1 MVDTSNGDDAP
12 PELPPPT
19 IPENLQF
26 SYIGFASEQEAHQL
40 HAALQGCITTISR
53 LLNLERLDGVTVA
66 YDYPAALV
74 NLDRG
79 FEASAPLRPS
89 TELVEGVA
97 MAPAVMR
104 DGVLKARLVLNA
116 SYVNVLDGEDSNPER
131 ARFISYLLAHECA
144 HVHDLRARD
153 MAIPGVYLRQQ
164 LPDYEAALRFQT
176 SSACWDEYAACRLSA
191 TFNPDHIRY
200 YQQVFLEVLDGA
212 RDRANQRIR
221 DYLDH
226 RDQQR
231 VVGEVATEYRSLMTY
246 ASYMIGHLAGLE
258 RDLPEEVEARLE
270 GHWFAPFFVLLE
282 TALGELWG
290 RYGEWTDLAEFDS
303 LGQIGRLV
311 MISGGVDFRRIGD
324 QFYLRVD
331 ESRGRS

>member
-1 MVDTSNGDDAP
+1 MVDTSNGDGPP

-26 SYIGFASEQEAHQL
+26 SYSGFASEQEAYQL
-40 HAALQGCITTISR
+40 HAIVQPCLTTISTV
-53 LLNLERLDGVTVA
+53 LNLERLDGVTIA
-66 YDYPAALV
+66 YDYAAALA

-79 FEASAPLRPS
+79 FEASVPLRPS
-89 TELVEGVA
+89 TELVQGIA

-104 DGVLKARLVLNA
+104 DGVLKARLVLDA
-116 SYVNVLDGEDSNPER
+116 SYLNVLEGEDPER
-131 ARFISYLLAHECA
+131 ARFIVYTLAHECA

-164 LPDYEAALRFQT
+164 LPNYEAALRFQT

-226 RDQQR
+226 RDQHR
-231 VVGEVATEYRSLMTY
+231 VVTEVAAEYRSLMTY
-246 ASYMIGHLAGLE
+246 ASYMLGHLAGLDQ
-258 RDLPEEVEARLE
+258 DLPEEVEAKLE
-270 GHWFAPFFVLLE
+270 DHWFTPFLVQLDA
-282 TALGELWG
+282 ALGELWG

-303 LGQIGRLV
+303 LGQLGRLV
-311 MISGGVDFRRIGD
+311 MISGGVDFRRVGD

-331 ESRGRS
+331 ESRGA